1 MSRNFDYL
9 CGMKERVLHIQQIQ
23 EQYLREILHFEQDL
37 LLIDNTN
44 YQGFIYNQVVLNNYV
59 VMLMLQQ
66 GSIRVRVNGVQEH
79 IAKAQGVLY
88 HLPENMFQIIE
99 ISDDFQAKCLVM
111 SKDFVSRLGV
121 VNSLDLSLQ
130 LLRNPFLSLGR
141 EALEA
146 LLQCYQMLENLL
158 QHSAKNPHLPKILQ
172 HLLQAYMLTFSYHLH
187 EDKSKHTPA
196 TSEESVTYKFLA
208 LLKEYGTKEHSVTF
222 YADRMCLT
230 PKYLSRCMKAATGMA
245 AKPCIDKYLIA
256 YAQNMLA
263 SSEMSLTEL
272 AYALGFNDPS
282 NFNKFFRTHTG
293 ISPKEYRLRAAGSN
307 SVC

>member
-1 MSRNFDYL
+1 MNE
-9 CGMKERVLHIQQIQ
+9 KVLRIQQSP
-23 EQYLREILHFEQDL
+23 EQNVRETLHFEQDL

-44 YQGFIYNQVVLNNYV
+44 YRGFIYNQVVLNNYV

-66 GSIRVRVNGVQEH
+66 GRIRVRVNGVQEH
-79 IAKAQGVLY
+79 IAEAQGVLY

-99 ISDDFQAKCLVM
+99 ISDDFQAKCLVI

-130 LLRNPFLSLGR
+130 LLRNPFLPLGH
-141 EALEA
+141 EALES
-146 LLQCYQMLENLL
+146 LLQCYHMLENLL

-187 EDKSKHTPA
+187 EDTSKYAPV

-208 LLKEYGTKEHSVTF
+208 LLKEYGTKEHSVAF
-222 YADRMCLT
+222 YANRMCLT
-230 PKYLSRCMKAATGMA
+230 PKYLSRCVKAATGMA
-245 AKPCIDKYLIA
+245 AKPCIDQYLVA
-256 YAQNMLA
+256 YAQNILA

-272 AYALGFNDPS
+272 AYDLGFNDPS
-282 NFNKFFRTHTG
+282 NFNKFFRTHIG
-293 ISPKEYRLRAAGSN
+293 ISPKQYRLHAAGSN